1 MHQLPSFEP
10 IEQLFPQWLTARPIV
25 EHILPRV
32 LRFEMTGKGTLGV
45 SLDWAQAI
53 IDLVPLED
61 AQAVRERINAA
72 WGHASAVID
81 MQPLSVLYRQP
92 ANQESLHRADSILES
107 QAREMLAAGK
117 PTPIQILSHVMG
129 ITRLYAVQRPHPVAD
144 GVTSLREKFEAQA
157 LVLAVK
163 HYGYKPANSLRE
175 TVLERRK
182 NGTYCVEWVDGA
194 WLGYQAA
201 VEAVTVVSIDQPE
214 LDHLYERAKALSE
227 GESSQ
232 LVVELGRPF
241 MSGYTENG
249 NHPATNLYSYDDVKS
264 AIEAAGGSV
273 KP

>member
-81 MQPLSVLYRQP
+81 MQPLSVLYRKP
-92 ANQESLHRADSILES
+92 ANQENLHRADSILES
-107 QAREMLAAGK
+107 QAQEMLAAGK
-117 PTPIQILSHVMG
+117 PTPILILSHVMG
-129 ITRLYAVQRPHPVAD
+129 ITPFHAVQRTHPAD
-144 GVTSLREKFEAQA
+144 EA
-157 LVLAVK
+157 LM
-163 HYGYKPANSLRE
+163 
-175 TVLERRK
+175 
-182 NGTYCVEWVDGA
+182 
-194 WLGYQAA
+194 
-201 VEAVTVVSIDQPE
+201 VVSIAQPE
-214 LDHLYERAKALSE
+214 LDHLYERAKEQSE

-232 LVVELGRPF
+232 FVVELGRPF

-249 NHPATNLYSYDDVKS
+249 NHPATDLYSFEDVKS
-264 AIEAAGGSV
+264 AIEAAGGRV
-273 KP
+273 KR